1 MTNKVVLDREILEQL
16 PNCRF
21 IELLSTGYNVI
32 DCGYAKERG
41 IPVSNIPAYSTDAV
55 AQLVFAFILAFSNRV
70 AAHNRAVHAGEWTNC
85 PDFCF
90 SEDQFGQSLRGKRSA
105 SSASAESAKGWR
117 NLPRPLACACSP
129 AHRIPKITQINGVFS
144 LGPTMD
150 QLLAES
156 DFVTLHCPLTPQT
169 DHIVNQEFLQ
179 KMKPSAYLINTSRGP
194 VIDEAALAQALEKG
208 ALAGAGV
215 DVLSTE
221 PPTAD
226 NPLLT
231 AKNCLITPH
240 IAWAGYETRGRLLR
254 ICEDNLRA
262 FCAGAPIHVVN
273 P

>member
-1 MTNKVVLDREILEQL
+1 
-16 PNCRF
+16 
-21 IELLSTGYNVI
+21 
-32 DCGYAKERG
+32 
-41 IPVSNIPAYSTDAV
+41 
-55 AQLVFAFILAFSNRV
+55 
-70 AAHNRAVHAGEWTNC
+70 
-85 PDFCF
+85 
-90 SEDQFGQSLRGKRSA
+90 
-105 SSASAESAKGWR
+105 
-117 NLPRPLACACSP
+117 
-129 AHRIPKITQINGVFS
+129 
-144 LGPTMD
+144 MD

>member
-1 MTNKVVLDREILEQL
+1 M
-16 PNCRF
+16 
-21 IELLSTGYNVI
+21 G
-32 DCGYAKERG
+32 
-41 IPVSNIPAYSTDAV
+41 
-55 AQLVFAFILAFSNRV
+55 
-70 AAHNRAVHAGEWTNC
+70 
-85 PDFCF
+85 
-90 SEDQFGQSLRGKRSA
+90 SEMCIRD
-105 SSASAESAKGWR
+105 
-117 NLPRPLACACSP
+117 SP
-129 AHRIPKITQINGVFS
+129 KNTQIKGCFAWA
-144 LGPTMD
+144 TMD